1 MDGNPHVT
9 FVCVR
14 NRVRS
19 VFAQFYLEDVFRK
32 RGEAATVS
40 SAGFVPQ
47 VLKDQLTEAGIPLPE
62 PLFNAVMSRWTREF
76 LLEKGIRVPE
86 DWRSKELSPEMVDQA
101 DLIITAIGP
110 QKQELC
116 ELYKEACHKIF
127 SIREMSD
134 KKGYLLSEDFSALPL
149 DQNYW
154 YYAEEE
160 PKYVS
165 RVLREWEK
173 TLVSSIPNITTRLGM
188 GKKVLVTRD
197 K

>member
-1 MDGNPHVT
+1 MGGTPHVT

-19 VFAQFYLEDVFRK
+19 TFAKFYLEDFFRK
-32 RGEAATVS
+32 RGEEATVS

-47 VLKDQLTEAGIPLPE
+47 VLKDQLAGAKIPFPE
-62 PLFNAVMSRWTREF
+62 PLFNAPMSRLTSEF
-76 LLEKGIRVPE
+76 LLEKGIRVPQG
-86 DWRSKELSPEMVDQA
+86 WRSKELSLETLEQA
-101 DLIITAIGP
+101 DLIVTAIGP
-110 QKQELC
+110 QKKELC
-116 ELYKEACHKIF
+116 ELYQEAGHKIF

-149 DQNYW
+149 DEKYW
-154 YYAEEE
+154 YHAEED
-160 PKYVS
+160 PKYVL

-173 TLVSSIPNITTRLGM
+173 TLVSAIPNITVKLGM
-188 GKKVLVTRD
+188 GKKVLATSD